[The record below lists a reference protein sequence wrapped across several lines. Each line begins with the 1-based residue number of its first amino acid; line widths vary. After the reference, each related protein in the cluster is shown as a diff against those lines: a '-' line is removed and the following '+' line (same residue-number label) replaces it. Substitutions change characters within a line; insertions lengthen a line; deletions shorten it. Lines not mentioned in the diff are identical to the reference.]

1 MLREPHRVESASARR
16 FGRALR
22 AGRRSRSRIP
32 PAGFVARDG
41 FLLRRGRRAGFVC
54 DEMATV

>member
-1 MLREPHRVESASARR
+1 MLREPHGVESASARR
-16 FGRALR
+16 FGQAMRADW
-22 AGRRSRSRIP
+22 RSRSRIP